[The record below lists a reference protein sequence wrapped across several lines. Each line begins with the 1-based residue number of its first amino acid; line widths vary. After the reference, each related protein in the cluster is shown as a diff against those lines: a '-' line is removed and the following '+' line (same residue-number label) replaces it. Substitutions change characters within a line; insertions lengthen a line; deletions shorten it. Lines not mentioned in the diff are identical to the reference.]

1 MPTAPAVV
9 CEGDACAL
17 ERPAGDAKDPESGTD
32 AAASNDVIVY
42 SRWSC
47 SLCWITK
54 WALWWHGVRYVTRSI
69 DYDRSWEDAIDRSG
83 QFNDTVVVVFS
94 DHGDYAGDYGLVE
107 KWPSGLE
114 DVLTRVPLY
123 VRAPFLGAPRGS
135 SRPDAADAAPR
146 WRSSS
151 SERRP
156 WKKRQYH
163 WNQP

>member
-1 MPTAPAVV
+1 MPTAPTVV

-83 QFNDTVVVVFS
+83 FTGGCRAV
-94 DHGDYAGDYGLVE
+94 GLASMSTTNVMLCGI
-107 KWPSGLE
+107 SG
-114 DVLTRVPLY
+114 RW
-123 VRAPFLGAPRGS
+123 
-135 SRPDAADAAPR
+135 
-146 WRSSS
+146 WRST
-151 SERRP
+151 P
-156 WKKRQYH
+156 WGVWFCRAQH
-163 WNQP
+163 WPGASGSMS